1 MHRCGMG
8 QTIHSATDMMSYAG
22 DLRRA
27 AKQATAPEQAEK
39 IQRSAAALEKTALN
53 KIGQAG
59 PGIGALLD
67 LLT

>member
-1 MHRCGMG
+1 MQTCAMG
-8 QTIHSATDMMSYAG
+8 QTIRSTTDMMSYAG

-27 AKQATAPEQAEK
+27 AKQVVAPELSEK
-39 IQRSAAALEKTALN
+39 IQRSAAVLEKTALT
-53 KIGQAG
+53 KLEQAG